1 MNSIK
6 YRSKISLLFVL
17 ALLLYKYGFLMFLFS
32 KSLLFAVGYLLFT
45 AIFLIPPFLNTY
57 YKIVQDKLWIQS
69 GWLYKKSID
78 IQKIRK
84 VTSSR
89 AIVSAPALSLQRL
102 EIFYNAYD
110 SVLVSPKKE
119 AEFLNALTQLNPLIE
134 IDLKK

>member
-1 MNSIK
+1 MNNMK
-6 YRSKISLLFVL
+6 FRSKISVLFVL

-78 IQKIRK
+78 VQKIRK
-84 VTSSR
+84 ITSSR

-119 AEFLNALTQLNPLIE
+119 AEFLQTLTQLNPLIE